1 MYHCIVD
8 ELRKWLA
15 TKLHTNHASYINTL
29 IEDANSAFSP
39 DQSVLNLCSAVIA
52 YTVTVQQTYV
62 PPYAA
67 TLHRPVYA
75 SSFWTPKDAQETSR
89 DPSDARIFVTPS
101 DERRPRRI
109 GDMKTILE
117 ASSCIDINKVI
128 TPSTSTTP
136 IDIINFSRGMSIPSA
151 DSRIVHANGVN

>member
-1 MYHCIVD
+1 V
-8 ELRKWLA
+8 
-15 TKLHTNHASYINTL
+15 TKIKNAKNVFYIYGP
-29 IEDANSAFSP
+29 A
-39 DQSVLNLCSAVIA
+39 
-52 YTVTVQQTYV
+52 
-62 PPYAA
+62 YAA

-75 SSFWTPKDAQETSR
+75 SSFWTPKELLETSR

-101 DERRPRRI
+101 DERRPSRV